1 MLWECWKPTAC
12 LPEIYYPAR
21 ATFAD
26 ALSGSFFPKKK
37 KWMPEN
43 LGKLVK
49 VLDTLRT
56 RVTPE
61 EVVY

>member
-1 MLWECWKPTAC
+1 VGVLEANWV
-12 LPEIYYPAR
+12 LAR
-21 ATFAD
+21 D
-26 ALSGSFFPKKK
+26 ILSRTRNVCRRFVGIFFPKKK

-61 EVVY
+61 EVIY